1 MRRGFAAAAATAVV
15 VLALSPLFGAP
26 ADAQSSGVTVTP
38 SNFAM
43 SPAPTPAMTTSAVS
57 VSGHFHASGGFQ
69 PVFDWVSVNVVWAKG
84 GAGPSQTYAYCGAPP
99 NTQPSPTPCPP
110 ATQGTVDF
118 DFKQNF
124 SPPLA
129 YNGPYTVTATGQ
141 AHDQSFLGNSAPVSA
156 TTNQISFGMAVPAPN
171 VTNVTAAVQKD
182 RSVNVAFDRDGST
195 PDVQTYWIYRK
206 GPGEKDF
213 HARFSTKQLA
223 SGARITVNDTGT
235 EAAGGD
241 YLYEIEEH
249 RNGQSGDA
257 SSFTIS
263 DRSKSVSNKATVP
276 DPPPGA
282 TTPPVTAPP
291 PSNDGAPPVV
301 KGTPSGVS
309 RSSGFSG
316 SSGSSAATT
325 PTSEAVTPDPGFA
338 RGLPY
343 AGGATPNDQ
352 NNSEGDNS
360 AVAVTPGRH
369 KSTNKGV
376 LIPVAGA
383 AVLVLGALHLRYFKQ
398 RLDEPPSNLTPIA

>member
-1 MRRGFAAAAATAVV
+1 MRRGLAAAAASATVA
-15 VLALSPLFGAP
+15 LALIPLFGAS
-26 ADAQSSGVTVTP
+26 ADAQSSGVTVTA
-38 SNFAM
+38 SKFAM
-43 SPAPTPAMTTSAVS
+43 SPAPGPAMSSSTVS
-57 VSGHFHASGGFQ
+57 VSGHFNASGGFQ
-69 PVFDWVSVNVVWAKG
+69 PTFDWVSVNVVWDKG
-84 GAGPSQTYAYCGAPP
+84 GPGPSQTYVYCGAPP
-99 NTQPSPTPCPP
+99 NTQPNPKPC
-110 ATQGTVDF
+110 AGTDF
-118 DFKQNF
+118 DFNQPF

-129 YNGPYTVTATGQ
+129 VNGPYKVTATGQ

-156 TTNQISFGMAVPAPN
+156 TTNPIGFGMAVPAPN
-171 VTNVTAAVQKD
+171 VNNVAAAVNKD
-182 RSVNVAFDRDGST
+182 RSVSVSFDRDGST
-195 PDVQTYWIYRK
+195 PDVQSYWIFRK

-213 HARFSTKQLA
+213 HARAQTKQQA
-223 SGARITVNDTGT
+223 SGSRLSVIDPGT

-249 RNGQSGDA
+249 RNGQTGDA

-263 DRSKSVSNKATVP
+263 DRTAKQSQSNKVTVP
-276 DPPPGA
+276 NPPPGETVPPP
-282 TTPPVTAPP
+282 TTPP
-291 PSNDGAPPVV
+291 PSSDGAPPVL
-301 KGTPSGVS
+301 KGTPSGVT

-316 SSGSSAATT
+316 SGSSAATT

-369 KSTNKGV
+369 KSTNKGI

-383 AVLVLGALHLRYFKQ
+383 AVLVLGALHLRYFKK
-398 RLDEPPSNLTPIA
+398 RLDEPPTNLTPIT

>member
-69 PVFDWVSVNVVWAKG
+69 PTFDWVSVNVVWDKG
-84 GAGPSQTYAYCGAPP
+84 GAGPSQTYAYCGTPP
-99 NTQPSPTPCPP
+99 NTPPNPRPCPP

-118 DFKQNF
+118 DFKQDF

-129 YNGPYTVTATGQ
+129 FNGPYKVTATGQ
-141 AHDQSFLGNSAPVSA
+141 AHDQSFLGNSTPVSA
-156 TTNQISFGMAVPAPN
+156 TTNAISFGMAVPAPN
-171 VTNVTAAVQKD
+171 VTNVTAAVKKD
-182 RSVNVAFDRDGST
+182 RSVDVSFDRDAST
-195 PDVQTYWIYRK
+195 PDVQSYWIYRK

-213 HARFSTKQLA
+213 HARLRTNQQA
-223 SGARITVNDTGT
+223 TGARLTVNDTGT

-241 YLYEIEEH
+241 YVYEIEEH
-249 RNGQSGDA
+249 RNGQTGDA

-263 DRSKSVSNKATVP
+263 DRSKSVSNKVTVP

-282 TTPPVTAPP
+282 TTPPATAPP
-291 PSNDGAPPVV
+291 PSSDGAPPVV